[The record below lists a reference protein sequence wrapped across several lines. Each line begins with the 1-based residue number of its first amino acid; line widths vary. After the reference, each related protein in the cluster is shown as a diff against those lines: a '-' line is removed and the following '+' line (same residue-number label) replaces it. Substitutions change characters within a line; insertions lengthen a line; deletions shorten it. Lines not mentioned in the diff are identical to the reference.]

1 MLHFHLL
8 DHNAKGIKVFVGADD
23 EKEQEIVIGQPTD
36 VKHVSH
42 IGYDGPAIESPSW
55 MKGFDGR
62 AESKSGPLDKK
73 GAMVETPE

>member
-1 MLHFHLL
+1 M
-8 DHNAKGIKVFVGADD
+8 
-23 EKEQEIVIGQPTD
+23 D

-62 AESKSGPLDKK
+62 VESKSGPLDKK
-73 GAMVETPE
+73 EAIVETPEVNWVSEAHSAASSACSHHS